1 MQIKRSA
8 SANNCYIVLLLYL
21 LNPKKF
27 AGEEHVTCKGVNTC
41 LYTPYS
47 KKLLL

>member
-21 LNPKKF
+21 LNSKRF
-27 AGEEHVTCKGVNTC
+27 AGEEYLERRKYMSVHT
-41 LYTPYS
+41 L
-47 KKLLL
+47 

>member
-21 LNPKKF
+21 LNPKRF
-27 AGEEHVTCKGVNTC
+27 AGEEHLQKRKYMSVHT
-41 LYTPYS
+41 L
-47 KKLLL
+47 